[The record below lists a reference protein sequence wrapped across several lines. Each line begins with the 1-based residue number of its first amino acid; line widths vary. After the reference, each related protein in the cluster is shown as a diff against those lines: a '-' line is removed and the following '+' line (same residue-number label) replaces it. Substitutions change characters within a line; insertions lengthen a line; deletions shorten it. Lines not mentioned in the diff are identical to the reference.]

1 MGNDPI
7 NTGDNDSPATVILK
21 KWPDALKKDDAAP
34 SKNDSGTKENNDVQ
48 SQTTRPLLQSAT
60 SPEEL
65 DKLLHGRIIL
75 REPFKDLSQ
84 EEEEEEE
91 EDSSSEEE
99 DHYKQIEEDEYE
111 DDEVATD
118 NIPSV
123 TEETTDND
131 SIDIYDI
138 SSEMEALKKRQHT
151 KNESNSILSE
161 FGMCPLMI
169 CLVFILR
176 VIVIEDPTSS
186 PIQIILIVLMH
197 DYLEYDMDSNDVE
210 GHQSVINRFRERWA
224 KVGDNINLGQ
234 PPDGN
239 ALGHFF
245 LAFGTLATML
255 FTDGGDVV
263 DKMDPRNH
271 TLSFMYRNI
280 LQDYLHYLGYN
291 CTQEEADRIGNLY
304 FTRSDAFPEC
314 GPNKAGPYHKQII
327 ARFKAFCDK
336 FKDRLK
342 IPGTSIIESVEYT
355 YFNGIHI
362 SALVGSLDLCFRA
375 QLTKLTTNETLR
387 VLVHSRRVLGL
398 VFKVE
403 EGKHLYD
410 VRFCKRITICPAP
423 HPNSAQRWITTFPLK
438 IIRKIDI
445 SYSHACLLLAERLG
459 LSGNKSRSWNAR
471 YMLVKNK
478 NNETSNEAKKKIEMI
493 DETNQRTRDTNK
505 RTREVNQRTRDTNKR
520 TREVNKRT
528 RDTNKQIN
536 KRAKIRK
543 RQEKFKQAKAAKA
556 AKAG

>member
-1 MGNDPI
+1 MVLCSLTGGRGRQSGVHHAGSMMGNDPI
-7 NTGDNDSPATVILK
+7 TPATVILK

-48 SQTTRPLLQSAT
+48 SSQTKRTLLQSAA

-65 DKLLHGRIIL
+65 DELLHGRVIP
-75 REPFKDLSQ
+75 REPFRDISQ
-84 EEEEEEE
+84 EEEEEVSSSDEE
-91 EDSSSEEE
+91 EQ
-99 DHYKQIEEDEYE
+99 YKQIEEDEYE
-111 DDEVATD
+111 DDEVATG

-138 SSEMEALKKRQHT
+138 SSEMEALKKRQNT
-151 KNESNSILSE
+151 KKESNSILNE
-161 FGMCPLMI
+161 YGLCPLMI

-224 KVGDNINLGQ
+224 KVGKNINMGQ

-255 FTDGGDVV
+255 FTDGGDAV
-263 DKMDPRNH
+263 DKMDPLNH

-280 LQDYLHYLGYN
+280 LQDYLHYLGYK
-291 CTQEEADRIGNLY
+291 CTQEEADRIGNRF

-314 GPNKAGPYHKQII
+314 GPNKAAPYHKQII
-327 ARFKAFCDK
+327 ARFKAFCHK
-336 FKDRLK
+336 FKDRLL

-355 YFNGIHI
+355 HFNGIHI

-387 VLVHSRRVLGL
+387 VLVHSSRVLGM

-423 HPNSAQRWITTFPLK
+423 HPNSAQKWITTFPLK

-493 DETNQRTRDTNK
+493 DETNQRTRDTNQRTREVKK
-505 RTREVNQRTRDTNKR
+505 RTREI
-520 TREVNKRT
+520 
-528 RDTNKQIN
+528 NKQIN
-536 KRAKIRK
+536 QSVRLQKRAK
-543 RQEKFKQAKAAKA
+543 KFMQAKAARQGK
-556 AKAG
+556 